1 MRLFITLFGVLAAIW
16 VIPFLLTVESGLKFG
31 VPYRVFFSLIAVFGG
46 FWFYLLRMPSM
57 SPVKSTRKAVAS
69 IVLVFVLSTGT
80 IVLFANLAPQFAF
93 DGKTASGATAG
104 ERGKALFNDP
114 SAGCYLCHAIGG
126 AGGTRGPD
134 LSHVAT
140 MASKR
145 RPGMAAE
152 DYLKESLLNPGAYV
166 VPTYDNIMPPITQRL
181 PPEKLS
187 DLLNYLMTLK

>member
-1 MRLFITLFGVLAAIW
+1 MRLFITLFAILAAIW
-16 VIPFLLTVESGLKFG
+16 VMPILLPVESGLKFG
-31 VPYRVFFSLIAVFGG
+31 VPYRVFFTLIAIFGG
-46 FWFYLLRMPSM
+46 LWFFLLRLPST
-57 SPVKSTRKAVAS
+57 PPLKSTRRALGSVALVYILS
-69 IVLVFVLSTGT
+69 IGA

-93 DGKTASGATAG
+93 EGKGSAADTPV
-104 ERGKALFNDP
+104 ENGKVVFNDP
-114 SAGCYLCHAIGG
+114 NAGCFLCHAIGG
-126 AGGTRGPD
+126 VGGTRGPD

-152 DYLKESLLNPGAYV
+152 DYLKESLFNPGAYV
-166 VPTYDNIMPPITQRL
+166 VPTYDNIMPPIAQRL